1 MSPRVPRSL
10 RRGLVLAAVTGISV
24 LVPMTAAQAACQAF
38 TVTASPTTAAEGGQV
53 LVTVHR
59 DAALNPSAVD
69 VSTVDGSAKSG
80 QDFAGGRRTISFTTE
95 TQKSFPLPIT
105 NDRAAEPSE
114 TFQVALVRG
123 SGSGCAIDPNFTY
136 GPPVRITIQ
145 ASDQSAPV
153 ATPSASPARPTATA
167 PANGG
172 VPTPPPTHP
181 ATPGPSAGASSRP
194 ASRGRT
200 MPDPQPSP
208 TAGQPTPSE
217 SSAPTKA
224 VSYRGKGS
232 PPTAVLAPAILLISV
247 ALAGGV
253 AYVFGSRPSPR

>member
-1 MSPRVPRSL
+1 
-10 RRGLVLAAVTGISV
+10 VLAAVTGISA
-24 LVPMTAAQAACQAF
+24 LIPMTDAQAACQAF

-80 QDFAGGRRTISFTTE
+80 RDFAGGRRTISFTTE
-95 TQKSFPLPIT
+95 TQKSFSVAIT
-105 NDRAAEPSE
+105 NDSAPEPSE
-114 TFQVALVRG
+114 TFQVTLVRG

-136 GPPVRITIQ
+136 GPPVRITIR

-153 ATPSASPARPTATA
+153 PTPSASPARPTATA

-172 VPTPPPTHP
+172 VPTPPPTRP
-181 ATPGPSAGASSRP
+181 AKPGASAGASSGP

-200 MPDPQPSP
+200 MPDSRHPSPSP

-217 SSAPTKA
+217 SPAPTKA
-224 VSYRGKGS
+224 VSYRRNGS
-232 PPTAVLAPAILLISV
+232 PPTAVLAPAILLISA

-253 AYVFGSRPSPR
+253 AYAFGSRRSPT

>member
-1 MSPRVPRSL
+1 
-10 RRGLVLAAVTGISV
+10 VTGISA
-24 LVPMTAAQAACQAF
+24 LIPMTAAQAACQAF

-53 LVTVHR
+53 VVTVHR

-145 ASDQSAPV
+145 ANDQSAPV
-153 ATPSASPARPTATA
+153 ATPSASPGRPTTKA

-172 VPTPPPTHP
+172 VPTPPPTRP
-181 ATPGPSAGASSRP
+181 ATPGASTGASSRP
-194 ASRGRT
+194 ASRGRP
-200 MPDPQPSP
+200 MADSPHPSP
-208 TAGQPTPSE
+208 GQPTPSE
-217 SSAPTKA
+217 SPAPTKS
-224 VSYRGKGS
+224 VSYRRSGS
-232 PPTAVLAPAILLISV
+232 PPTAVLAPAILLISA